1 MYSEYSATGLRPAT
15 ARASSFQ
22 KRAPKATSRKPG
34 WDGRF
39 GAATDPEAARL
50 SPKEMAQRKAAA
62 VSKHNILQSHAAQ
75 APTRRRKLKKRRPA
89 SAAAR
94 ASSPPCEAGAAP
106 APAEDALPSFDALD
120 SALCRLGA
128 AAETSAAADRT
139 VGGEAAAPHEERDQH
154 EQHEQRGGRGADSA
168 LAARLLQSEQYFES
182 RVVELE
188 QQMEQQLGRAQ
199 EERAALRTE
208 LAQVTRT
215 NSSLVAL
222 VAALQTQV
230 SELRSAEPSTSW
242 SKPPPPPQQQA
253 TADQLGAQLQAMLSR
268 GLPAPKQ
275 GKQQQQHQQQQQ
287 QQQQQPLGEN
297 QNQNQNQNRGTASD
311 WMRVGRS

>member
-1 MYSEYSATGLRPAT
+1 MISATGLRPAT

-94 ASSPPCEAGAAP
+94 ASSPPCEVGAAP

-128 AAETSAAADRT
+128 AAENSAADDRT
-139 VGGEAAAPHEERDQH
+139 GGGEAAAPREEHDQH

-230 SELRSAEPSTSW
+230 SELRSAEPSTSK
-242 SKPPPPPQQQA
+242 SKPPPPPQQQQA
-253 TADQLGAQLQAMLSR
+253 TADQLGAQLQAMLSAGR
-268 GLPAPKQ
+268 PHAAPTAPRQ
-275 GKQQQQHQQQQQ
+275 GKQQQ
-287 QQQQQPLGEN
+287 QQQQQPLGE
-297 QNQNQNQNRGTASD
+297 NQNQNRGTASD